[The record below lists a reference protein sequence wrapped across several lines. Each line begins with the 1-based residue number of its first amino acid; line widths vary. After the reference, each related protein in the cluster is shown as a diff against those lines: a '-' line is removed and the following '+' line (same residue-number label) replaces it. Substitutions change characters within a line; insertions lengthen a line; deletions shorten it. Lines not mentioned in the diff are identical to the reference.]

1 MNNHRHFRRATAF
14 GAAGVLCASLAL
26 AENSPSQQRTSDAAR
41 DTAGEHHADSSPRT
55 MAEQG
60 LSLDTPAQPA
70 RSAQQAAS
78 TSPSTEE
85 VRQLQE
91 VLRDQLLYDG
101 NIDGIAGPQTRAAL
115 RAFQTREQLQITGT
129 LNQATRNALG
139 IGGTEADAQRQ
150 PVSGQ
155 SATGQQDGSNAIQR
169 LGGSE
174 EVFRISDL
182 TSEHTREIQS
192 QLLAQGLYQG
202 EVDGL
207 FGPLTRSALVRFFNT
222 QAAEIAN
229 GRLSAEALEFFNL
242 DPSALS
248 QNQVSGSESGSEQNS
263 DDRTRTTPG
272 GAGEAASPGLP
283 PQPTRRDA
291 PSGTDDPM
299 NPQPQNLP
307 GTPDREFDP
316 AEMPPEGYQR

>member
-1 MNNHRHFRRATAF
+1 
-14 GAAGVLCASLAL
+14 
-26 AENSPSQQRTSDAAR
+26 
-41 DTAGEHHADSSPRT
+41 

-60 LSLDTPAQPA
+60 LSLDTPAQPT

-85 VRQLQE
+85 VQQLQE

-101 NIDGIAGPQTRAAL
+101 SIDGIAGPQTRAAL

-129 LNQATRNALG
+129 LDQATRNALG
-139 IGGTEADAQRQ
+139 IGGAEAEAQRQ

-155 SATGQQDGSNAIQR
+155 SATDQQDGSNAIQR

-192 QLLAQGLYQG
+192 QLQAQGLYRG
-202 EVDGL
+202 EVDGI
-207 FGPLTRSALVRFFNT
+207 FGPQTRSALVGFFNA

-248 QNQVSGSESGSEQNS
+248 QNQVSGSEQNS

-316 AEMPPEGYQR
+316 AEMPPEGYER